1 MLIIQKDNLVKRMLL
16 PAILLAATL
25 LNATTNEEIK
35 REAKYAIAKLQ
46 TTLQTQLKA
55 NLKKGGP
62 LQAANFC
69 ARKAQ
74 AITHEINVSFAKE
87 TTVHRTSLN
96 YRNSENSPKSD
107 EREVL
112 EAMQKDF
119 DAGKALPN
127 LIVKKIYD
135 DTYKVYQPIYINKGV
150 CLKCHGDISTL
161 DKNAYSVIKENYP
174 NDKATGYKMGDL
186 RGAFVVKIVER

>member
-1 MLIIQKDNLVKRMLL
+1 MKKLLL
-16 PAILLAATL
+16 PALFLSATL
-25 LNATTNEEIK
+25 LSAASDAEIK
-35 REAKYAIAKLQ
+35 QEAKDAIMKLKS
-46 TTLQTQLKA
+46 TLQTQLKA

-69 ARKAQ
+69 SRKAQ

-87 TTVHRTSLN
+87 TTVHRTSLH

-119 DAGKALPN
+119 DAGKTLPN

-135 DTYKVYQPIYINKGV
+135 DTYKVYKPIYINKGV

-161 DKNAYSVIKENYP
+161 DKNAYSAIKENYP
-174 NDKATGYKMGDL
+174 QDKATGYKMGDL